1 MTGFAL
7 NEKLGMKR
15 LKVFSTSARM
25 RAFFIFTFTFLISHS
40 SFLICTAQNVQQ
52 RYDNFFLEAIVQ
64 REKGNSDAAFDLLR
78 HCVDIDST
86 RSEAYF
92 YLAQYYGALKQKD
105 KMLGMMK
112 KAVDLEPDNTT
123 YLETLAN
130 VYISQ
135 RQYAEGIEMLERLY
149 DKSRE
154 RDEVLGMLVQLYEQQ
169 QDYDNAIRTLNRLET
184 LEGKSERLSFAK
196 SSLFTQKGDKKA
208 AISEM
213 KKLADQYPHD
223 NNYRCLYGNTLYVN
237 GQQKKALAI
246 YHEILKDDP
255 DNRNAQMAMLAHY
268 NEQHD
273 SAAANR
279 LIEEILLNK
288 QSSTEDRVTLMRQ
301 VIGESERSG
310 GDSTRVLQLFHRM
323 LDLPQSDADM
333 ALFCA
338 TYMNLKKMPKDS
350 IGAVL
355 EKAIQIAPDNA
366 AARLQLVS
374 YAWQNEDRD
383 KVIALCKEARQYNPD
398 EMAFYYYQGIAYY
411 QNSQLDEALD
421 AFQNGIGVITQQSD
435 PAIVSDFYA
444 VMGDIM
450 HQKGMDREAYAAYDS
465 CLQWKDD
472 NIACLNNYAY
482 YLSIKGEQLDK
493 AEQMSYRTIKA
504 EPKNATYLDT
514 YAWILFMQKRY
525 SEARIYI
532 DQTLQNDSDTS
543 AVLLEHAGD
552 IYYHVGDTDK
562 ALVFWQQSL
571 DRAVADNDKEIQGPR
586 RQVLIRKIKLKKYLK
601 E

>member
-1 MTGFAL
+1 MRKAAYILLLLTLFTTMVVAQDA
-7 NEKLGMKR
+7 EKSR
-15 LKVFSTSARM
+15 
-25 RAFFIFTFTFLISHS
+25 
-40 SFLICTAQNVQQ
+40 
-52 RYDNFFLEAIVQ
+52 RYDAMFLEAICQ

-301 VIGESERSG
+301 VIGDSERAG

-543 AVLLEHAGD
+543 AVLLEHAGG

-571 DRAVADNDKEIQGPR
+571 DRAVAGNDKEIQGPR

>member
-1 MTGFAL
+1 MIIVTTI
-7 NEKLGMKR
+7 KR
-15 LKVFSTSARM
+15 MIAIVILFTIHYSLFTSLAV
-25 RAFFIFTFTFLISHS
+25 
-40 SFLICTAQNVQQ
+40 AQDTSR
-52 RYDNFFLEAIVQ
+52 RYDAMFLEAICQ

-301 VIGESERSG
+301 VIGDSERAG

-571 DRAVADNDKEIQGPR
+571 DRAIAGNDKEIQGPR

>member
-1 MTGFAL
+1 
-7 NEKLGMKR
+7 
-15 LKVFSTSARM
+15 M
-25 RAFFIFTFTFLISHS
+25 RAFFIFTFTFLISHF

-149 DKSRE
+149 NKSRE

-571 DRAVADNDKEIQGPR
+571 DRAVAGNDKEIQGPR

>member
-25 RAFFIFTFTFLISHS
+25 RAFFIFTFTFLISHF

-301 VIGESERSG
+301 VIGESERAG

-571 DRAVADNDKEIQGPR
+571 DRAVAGNDKEIQGPR

>member
-1 MTGFAL
+1 MRKAAYILLLLTLFTTMVVAQDA
-7 NEKLGMKR
+7 EKSR
-15 LKVFSTSARM
+15 
-25 RAFFIFTFTFLISHS
+25 
-40 SFLICTAQNVQQ
+40 
-52 RYDNFFLEAIVQ
+52 RYDAMFLEAICQ

-92 YLAQYYGALKQKD
+92 YLAQYYGALKQKE

-301 VIGESERSG
+301 VIGDSERAG

-571 DRAVADNDKEIQGPR
+571 DRAVAGNDKEIQGPR

>member
-1 MTGFAL
+1 MIIVTTI
-7 NEKLGMKR
+7 KR
-15 LKVFSTSARM
+15 MIAIVILFTIHYSLFTSLAV
-25 RAFFIFTFTFLISHS
+25 
-40 SFLICTAQNVQQ
+40 AQDTSR
-52 RYDNFFLEAIVQ
+52 RYDAMFLEAICQ

-571 DRAVADNDKEIQGPR
+571 DRAVAGNDKEIQGPR

>member
-1 MTGFAL
+1 
-7 NEKLGMKR
+7 
-15 LKVFSTSARM
+15 
-25 RAFFIFTFTFLISHS
+25 
-40 SFLICTAQNVQQ
+40 
-52 RYDNFFLEAIVQ
+52 
-64 REKGNSDAAFDLLR
+64 
-78 HCVDIDST
+78 
-86 RSEAYF
+86 
-92 YLAQYYGALKQKD
+92 
-105 KMLGMMK
+105 MMK

-288 QSSTEDRVTLMRQ
+288 QSSTEDRVTLM
-301 VIGESERSG
+301 
-310 GDSTRVLQLFHRM
+310 
-323 LDLPQSDADM
+323 
-333 ALFCA
+333 CA

-571 DRAVADNDKEIQGPR
+571 DRAVAGNDKEIQGPR

>member
-571 DRAVADNDKEIQGPR
+571 DRAVAGNDKEIQGPR

>member
-246 YHEILKDDP
+246 FHEILKDDP

-301 VIGESERSG
+301 VIGDSERAG

>member
-1 MTGFAL
+1 
-7 NEKLGMKR
+7 
-15 LKVFSTSARM
+15 M

-301 VIGESERSG
+301 VIGESERAG

-383 KVIALCKEARQYNPD
+383 KVIALCKEARQYSPD

-571 DRAVADNDKEIQGPR
+571 DRAVAGNDKEIQGPR

>member
-1 MTGFAL
+1 
-7 NEKLGMKR
+7 
-15 LKVFSTSARM
+15 M
-25 RAFFIFTFTFLISHS
+25 RTFFIFTFTFLIPHS

-301 VIGESERSG
+301 VIGDSERAG

-323 LDLPQSDADM
+323 LGLPQSDADM

>member
-1 MTGFAL
+1 MRKAAYILLLLTLFTTMVVAQDA
-7 NEKLGMKR
+7 EKSR
-15 LKVFSTSARM
+15 
-25 RAFFIFTFTFLISHS
+25 
-40 SFLICTAQNVQQ
+40 
-52 RYDNFFLEAIVQ
+52 RYDAMFLEAICQ

-112 KAVDLEPDNTT
+112 KAVDLEPDNTI

-571 DRAVADNDKEIQGPR
+571 DRAVAGNDKEIQGPR

>member
-1 MTGFAL
+1 MTGYAL
-7 NEKLGMKR
+7 NEKLEMKK
-15 LKVFSTSARM
+15 LTIFSTNARM
-25 RAFFIFTFTFLISHS
+25 RTFLIFTFTFLIPHF

-52 RYDNFFLEAIVQ
+52 RYDAMFLEAICQ

-149 DKSRE
+149 EKSRE

-279 LIEEILLNK
+279 LIEKILLNK

-301 VIGESERSG
+301 VIGESERAG

-411 QNSQLDEALD
+411 QNNQLDEALD

-571 DRAVADNDKEIQGPR
+571 DRAIADNDKEIQGPR

>member
-1 MTGFAL
+1 
-7 NEKLGMKR
+7 
-15 LKVFSTSARM
+15 M
-25 RAFFIFTFTFLISHS
+25 RAFFIFTFTFLISHF

>member
-1 MTGFAL
+1 MIIVTTI
-7 NEKLGMKR
+7 KR
-15 LKVFSTSARM
+15 MIAIVILFTIHYSLFTSLAV
-25 RAFFIFTFTFLISHS
+25 
-40 SFLICTAQNVQQ
+40 AQDTSR
-52 RYDNFFLEAIVQ
+52 RYDAMFLEAICQ

-301 VIGESERSG
+301 VIGESERAG

-571 DRAVADNDKEIQGPR
+571 DRAVAGNDKEIQGPR

>member
-1 MTGFAL
+1 
-7 NEKLGMKR
+7 
-15 LKVFSTSARM
+15 M
-25 RAFFIFTFTFLISHS
+25 RAFFIFTFTFLISHF

-571 DRAVADNDKEIQGPR
+571 DRAVAGNDKEIQGPR

>member
-25 RAFFIFTFTFLISHS
+25 RAFFIFTFTFLISHF

-149 DKSRE
+149 NKSRE

-571 DRAVADNDKEIQGPR
+571 DRAVAGNDKEIQGPR